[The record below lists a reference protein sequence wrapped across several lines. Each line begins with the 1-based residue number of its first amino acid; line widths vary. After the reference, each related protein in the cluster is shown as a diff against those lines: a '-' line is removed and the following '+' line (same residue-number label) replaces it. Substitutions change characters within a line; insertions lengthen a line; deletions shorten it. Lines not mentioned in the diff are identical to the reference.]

1 MVKEKR
7 LHKRNKFTIA
17 DVVIYAVLGLLTLSM
32 IIPFLNVIAIS
43 LSDYKS
49 VVQDKGMLWPKN
61 FNVSAY
67 SIMFNPEIYRAM
79 LVTIFSAVVGTL
91 LHIAVCIM
99 AAYALS
105 KKFLPGR
112 KFMLLFVIITMLFSG
127 GLIPYYFVIRDLGLA
142 DTIWVYILPG
152 AAGAYTIVMMK
163 NFLLQIPSSLEEAAR
178 IDGASYFYILWRIIV
193 PLSKPI
199 IATLALFY
207 GVGRWNDWFT
217 AVLFVNNKDLYT
229 IQNVLR
235 DMIIQNNMGAFG
247 YVDLDKV
254 FTESVKMAAIVVS
267 TVPIMLVYPFLQ
279 KYFVKG
285 IFMGSVKE

>member
-7 LHKRNKFTIA
+7 RRGKNRFTIA
-17 DVVIYAVLGLLTLSM
+17 DVLIYAILGLITLSM
-32 IIPFLNVIAIS
+32 IIPFMNIIAIS

-49 VVQDKGMLWPKN
+49 AVQDKAMLWPKN
-61 FNVSAY
+61 FTFGAY
-67 SIMFNPEIYRAM
+67 AIMFNSEVYRAM
-79 LVTIFSAVVGTL
+79 LVTIFITVVGTL
-91 LHIAVCIM
+91 LHICVCIM
-99 AAYALS
+99 AAYPLS

-112 KFMLLFVIITMLFSG
+112 NFLLIFVLVTMLFSG
-127 GLIPYYFVIRDLGLA
+127 GLIPYYFIIRGLGLA
-142 DTIWVYILPG
+142 DNILVYILPG

-178 IDGASYFYILWRIIV
+178 IDGANYFYILWRIIV

-217 AVLFVNNKDLYT
+217 AVLFVNNKELYT

-247 YVDLDKV
+247 QINLEQVY
-254 FTESVKMAAIVVS
+254 TESVKMAAIIVA
-267 TVPIMLVYPFLQ
+267 TVPIMIVYPFLQ